1 MGLLRIRH
9 RWIASVLTL
18 VVVSWSCADSR
29 GPLADNPVPPLPPT
43 EAVVEIESVQVSA
56 PSEAKLPET
65 AATVGREF
73 EQIKEVEPA
82 QGSSTTD
89 DSFDP
94 AQQLAELERGEQPE
108 APPPTDINQPAADP
122 EEMALL
128 DELTD
133 EAIPEQTAP
142 LSDEERLR
150 RTESELPL
158 VLNPQVEKL
167 INYFTKTRRGMGTM
181 RASLGRGDAYR
192 EMIDR
197 VLDEEDVPK
206 EIFYLAMAESGFRP
220 KARSYAYATGMWQ
233 FVSATG
239 KQYGLKQDR
248 YVDLRYA
255 VERATRASAK
265 HLKDLY
271 IEFEDWYLV
280 MAAYNCGPN
289 CVSRAIKRGGT
300 RDYWELSRRRLLPSQ
315 TRNYVPIILAMTY
328 VGKNLDLFDLGEIDL
343 APTIELDAVETDSEV
358 SFSLIADITGV
369 STNAVKDL
377 NPALLRSA
385 TPPYAY
391 NLNLPKGTREQFL
404 KDIAEVPADKR
415 LNWRRH
421 EPKAGETL
429 AAVAKRFSVK
439 TEELAALNNLEP
451 EASIEGLRL
460 TVPTTTAIASYRHYG
475 GGRAGG
481 LLEPG
486 TGRYRIAGGDTLG
499 GIAERFGATTA
510 KLRSWNG
517 LTSTRI
523 RAGRYLIVRPE
534 GVGEK
539 AASSGSTPAGRYR
552 VRRGDTLGRI
562 AGRYGVSVSQ
572 LRSWN
577 GIGGST
583 IQVGQSL
590 KVPGQASTTTARSA
604 SASIPARAQAP
615 AGPGQYRIRNG
626 DSLIAISQ
634 RFGVSIDDLR
644 KWNKMRGSRI
654 TAGKYLTVRPPS
666 SRGSTRTAAAAPQ
679 PAPTP
684 SRGTGTVRYKVRS
697 GDTLGHIAENYNVTS
712 AELRAWNGIRGSRI
726 SIGQSLVIKEQPTS
740 TSTPAPKPTTTVAD
754 ARPARRPATQPT
766 PKRQEAPRSNAST
779 PTTYTVHSGD
789 TLGHIAEKFGVRSS
803 DLRNWNGLRGSRINV
818 GQKLSLGAPNL
829 SNGRYQ
835 IRRGDTLDVIAR
847 RFEVSV
853 TELKQW
859 NGLRNSRIATGEYLV
874 VRQSGS

>member
-1 MGLLRIRH
+1 MGFLRIRH
-9 RWIASVLTL
+9 RWLAAVLTL
-18 VVVSWSCADSR
+18 VVVSWSCAGSR
-29 GPLADNPVPPLPPT
+29 GPLADNPTAPLPPP
-43 EAVVEIESVQVSA
+43 EAVVEIESVQVSP
-56 PSEAKLPET
+56 PSEVELSQT

-73 EQIKEVEPA
+73 EQIKQSVPA
-82 QGSSTTD
+82 EESSAAGE
-89 DSFDP
+89 S
-94 AQQLAELERGEQPE
+94 AELERGEQPE
-108 APPPTDINQPAADP
+108 APPPTDIDQPAVDP

-150 RTESELPL
+150 QTESELPL

-167 INYFTKTRRGMGTM
+167 ISYFTKTRRGMGTM

-271 IEFEDWYLV
+271 IEFEDWCLV

-289 CVSRAIKRGGT
+289 CVARAIKRGGT

-343 APTIELDAVETDSEV
+343 APTIELDSVETATEI
-358 SFSLIADITGV
+358 SFALIADITGV

-404 KDIAEVPADKR
+404 KDIAAVPADKR

-451 EASIEGLRL
+451 EASLEGLRL

-486 TGRYRIAGGDTLG
+486 TGRYRIARGDTLG

-510 KLRSWNG
+510 KLRAWNG

-534 GVGEK
+534 GVGEQ
-539 AASSGSTPAGRYR
+539 AASSGSAPAGRYR
-552 VRRGDTLGRI
+552 VRSGDTLGRI

-590 KVPGQASTTTARSA
+590 KVPGQASTTTARGA
-604 SASIPARAQAP
+604 SASIPAKAQAP

-634 RFGVSIDDLR
+634 RFGVSVDDLR

-666 SRGSTRTAAAAPQ
+666 SRGTRRTAAAAPQ

-697 GDTLGHIAENYNVTS
+697 GDTLGHIAETYNVTS
-712 AELRAWNGIRGSRI
+712 SKLRAWNGIRGSRI

-740 TSTPAPKPTTTVAD
+740 TSTAARKPTTTVA
-754 ARPARRPATQPT
+754 AATPARRPATQPT
-766 PKRQEAPRSNAST
+766 PKRQGAPRPTSST
-779 PTTYTVHSGD
+779 PATYTVHSGD

-818 GQKLSLGAPNL
+818 GQKLSLRAPNL

-859 NGLRNSRIATGEYLV
+859 NGLRSSRIAAGDYLV

>member
-1 MGLLRIRH
+1 M
-9 RWIASVLTL
+9 

-29 GPLADNPVPPLPPT
+29 SPLADNPAPPLPPT
-43 EAVVEIESVQVSA
+43 EAAIEVESVEVGA
-56 PSEAKLPET
+56 PSGAESPQP
-65 AATVGREF
+65 AAIVGREF
-73 EQIKEVEPA
+73 EQINERVPA
-82 QGSSTTD
+82 EASTSAD
-89 DSFDP
+89 DSF
-94 AQQLAELERGEQPE
+94 AREQEFAELERGAQPE
-108 APPPTDINQPAADP
+108 PPPLTDINQPAADP

-133 EAIPEQTAP
+133 AAIPEQTAP

-158 VLNPQVEKL
+158 VLNAQVQKL
-167 INYFTKTRRGMGTM
+167 INYFTKTRRGKATM
-181 RASLGRGDAYR
+181 KASLGRGDAYR

-197 VLDEEDVPK
+197 ILDEEDVPK

-233 FVSATG
+233 FISATG

-255 VERATRASAK
+255 VQRATRASAK

-271 IEFEDWYLV
+271 IEYEDWYLV

-289 CVSRAIKRGGT
+289 CVARAIRRGGT

-315 TRNYVPIILAMTY
+315 TRSYVPIILAMTY

-343 APTIELDAVETDSEV
+343 APTIELDAVETESEI
-358 SFSLIADITGV
+358 SFALIADITGV
-369 STNAVKDL
+369 STTAVKDL

-385 TPPYAY
+385 TPPYDY
-391 NLNLPKGTREQFL
+391 DLNLPKGTRDRFL
-404 KDIAEVPADKR
+404 QEIAKVPADRR

-421 EPKAGETL
+421 EPKSGETL

-451 EASIEGLRL
+451 EASLEGLTL
-460 TVPTTTAIASYRHYG
+460 TVPTTTALASYRRYG

-486 TGRYRIAGGDTLG
+486 TGRYRIARGDTLG
-499 GIAERFGATTA
+499 GIAERFGANVA
-510 KLRSWNG
+510 KLRAWNG

-534 GVGEK
+534 GAGDSAPV
-539 AASSGSTPAGRYR
+539 ASGNAPAGRYR
-552 VRRGDTLGRI
+552 VRRGDTLGKI

-590 KVPGQASTTTARSA
+590 KVPGQGSTGGASSTTARSA
-604 SASIPARAQAP
+604 SASIPARTQAP

-626 DSLIAISQ
+626 DSLIAISY
-634 RFGVSIDDLR
+634 RFGVSVDDLR
-644 KWNKMRGSRI
+644 RWNKMRGSRI

-666 SRGSTRTAAAAPQ
+666 SRSATRTAAAAAQ
-679 PAPTP
+679 PAPAP
-684 SRGTGTVRYKVRS
+684 PKGTGTVRYTVRS

-712 AELRAWNGIRGSRI
+712 SKLRAWNGIRGSRI
-726 SIGQSLVIKEQPTS
+726 SIGQTLVIKEQPTS
-740 TSTPAPKPTTTVAD
+740 RSTPAPKPTTIVAKTAPAST
-754 ARPARRPATQPT
+754 ARPPT
-766 PKRQEAPRSNAST
+766 RNQAPKTASST
-779 PTTYTVHSGD
+779 SATYTVRSGD
-789 TLGHIAEKFGVRSS
+789 TLGHIAERFGVRSS
-803 DLRNWNGLRGSRINV
+803 DLRAWNGLRNSRINI
-818 GQKLSLGAPNL
+818 GQKLSLRSPRLAND
-829 SNGRYQ
+829 RYQ

-847 RFEVSV
+847 RFEVSIA
-853 TELKQW
+853 ELKQW
-859 NGLRNSRIATGEYLV
+859 NGLRSSRISAGDYLV